1 MSQTPENKRRDVFHF
16 YGPVTRGSI
25 QNLRNMIFEA
35 VYQHDS
41 DDITLVISSE
51 GGDLNP
57 GFTAYQFLRSLPA
70 TITTVNMCTVESIA
84 VPIYLAGEQRMAMQG
99 SRFLLHSFNWTT
111 PHVRVDQPRLMEYS
125 NSLLFDM
132 ERYAQIFNERT
143 KSSDVPIDIL
153 KHLKGDPLI
162 IDAAT
167 AAASGLVTAKLDTF
181 FMNRDVTQ
189 WWIGTV

>member
-1 MSQTPENKRRDVFHF
+1 MSQMPTSKRRDVFHF
-16 YGPVTRGSI
+16 YGPVTQASI
-25 QNLRNMIFEA
+25 QNLRNMVFEA

-51 GGDLNP
+51 GGDLNS

-84 VPIYLAGEQRMAMQG
+84 VPIYLAGDQRMAMER

-125 NSLLFDM
+125 HSLLFDM

-143 KSSDVPIDIL
+143 KGCDVPVDIL

-162 IDAAT
+162 IDASS
-167 AAASGLVTAKLDTF
+167 AAANGLVTAELDSF
-181 FMNRDVTQ
+181 FMNKAVTQ